1 MNRSKQALLLGLSAV
16 LLWSTVATAFKIAL
30 RYLDVFSLVCLA
42 SVVSACVLVCWL
54 VAQGRMTEL
63 LTALR
68 NQPLKYFSMACINPL
83 LYYVI
88 LLTAYDLLPA
98 QQAQTINYTWAII
111 LSLLAVPV
119 LGQRLQRKDLVAIAV
134 GYLGVVIIATE
145 GSFHLGAIQSTL
157 GLTLALVST
166 LVWAGFWLANTR
178 LQEPKDVALAA
189 MFVMSCPVAITYL
202 AFGGGLAQLSWQGL
216 GAAVYV
222 GLFEMGVTFLLW
234 SQALSRAV
242 NVARVANLIFLAPVL
257 SLVLIQLVLDEPIH
271 PATVVGFALIVPAI
285 LLQQRDA

>member
-1 MNRSKQALLLGLSAV
+1 MNRSKQALILGLSAV

-30 RYLDVFSLVCLA
+30 RYLDVFSLVSLA
-42 SVVSACVLVCWL
+42 SVVSALVLVFWLATQSRVHEL
-54 VAQGRMTEL
+54 VA
-63 LTALR
+63 AVR
-68 NQPLKYFSMACINPL
+68 NQPFKYAAMACINPL

-98 QQAQTINYTWAII
+98 QQAQTINYTWAIV

-119 LGQRLQRKDLVAIAV
+119 LGQSLRFIDLAAIAV

-145 GSFHLGAIQSTL
+145 GSMSLGAIQSTL

-166 LVWAGFWLANTR
+166 VVWAGFWLANTR
-178 LQEPKDVALAA
+178 LREAKDVALAA
-189 MFVMSCPVAITYL
+189 MFIMSCPLAIAYL
-202 AFGGGLAQLSWQGL
+202 VFSDGLAQLSWQGL

-234 SQALSRAV
+234 AQALSRAEHV
-242 NVARVANLIFLAPVL
+242 VRVANLIFLAPVF

-271 PATVVGFALIVPAI
+271 PATVIGFALIVPAI
-285 LLQQRDA
+285 LWQQRQE

>member
-1 MNRSKQALLLGLSAV
+1 
-16 LLWSTVATAFKIAL
+16 
-30 RYLDVFSLVCLA
+30 
-42 SVVSACVLVCWL
+42 L

-68 NQPLKYFSMACINPL
+68 NQPLKYFIMACINPL

-88 LLTAYDLLPA
+88 LLTAYALLPA

-178 LQEPKDVALAA
+178 LQEAKDVALAA
-189 MFVMSCPVAITYL
+189 MFVMSCPVAIAYL
-202 AFGGGLAQLSWQGL
+202 AYGGGLAQLSWQGL
-216 GAAVYV
+216 GAAVYI

>member
-1 MNRSKQALLLGLSAV
+1 MNRSKQALILGLSAV

-30 RYLDVFSLVCLA
+30 RYLDVLSLVSLA
-42 SVVSACVLVCWL
+42 SVVSTLILVFWL
-54 VAQGRMTEL
+54 AAQSRVKEL
-63 LTALR
+63 AAALR
-68 NQPLKYFSMACINPL
+68 MRPFKYLAMACINPL

-119 LGQRLQRKDLVAIAV
+119 LGQRLLPKDLVAVAV

-145 GSFHLGAIQSTL
+145 GSFNLGAIQSTVGL
-157 GLTLALVST
+157 GLALIST

-178 LQEPKDVALAA
+178 LQEAKDVALAA
-189 MFVMSCPVAITYL
+189 MFVMSSPLAIAYL
-202 AFGGGLAQLSWQGL
+202 VVSGGLSEISWQGL

-242 NVARVANLIFLAPVL
+242 HVARVANLIFLAPVF
-257 SLVLIQLVLDEPIH
+257 SLVLIQMVLDEPVH
-271 PATVVGFALIVPAI
+271 PATLVGFALIVPAI
-285 LLQQRDA
+285 LLQQREP